1 MSIQAAFIFLAPEA
15 DPQKHAALIET
26 PIVHLH
32 VVGVATYA
40 DAVTATTELVAKG
53 VVAIELCAGFGNQG
67 VAMVSRAAG
76 DAVQVGVVRFD
87 PHPALGFKSG
97 DAIFAG

>member
-15 DPQKHAALIET
+15 DARTHAALIET

-32 VVGVATYA
+32 VVGVANYA
-40 DAVTATTELVAKG
+40 AAVAAVTDLVAKG

-67 VAMVSRAAG
+67 VAEICRAAG
-76 DAVQVGVVRFD
+76 DGIPVGVVRFD

-97 DAIFAG
+97 DAIFAA